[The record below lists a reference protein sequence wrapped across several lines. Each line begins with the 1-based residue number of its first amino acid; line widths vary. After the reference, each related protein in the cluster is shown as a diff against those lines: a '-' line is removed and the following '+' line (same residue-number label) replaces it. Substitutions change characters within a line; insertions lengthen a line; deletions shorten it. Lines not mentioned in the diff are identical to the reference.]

1 MADDRNRINISE
13 PDENGIRYYDMSAGN
28 QPCGV
33 QDNTQKKQKKKN
45 KTSRNILIFAVIL
58 LAVALIGVS
67 TSGYMM
73 MNEASGPVGYT
84 DNPYIATLYVEG
96 TIQDSNTDYFG
107 NAVGYQHK
115 WTLDTIDG
123 LMDDPNNVGIILWV
137 ETPGGGVYESDELYL
152 KIREYQDVT
161 GNPVYSVMGQQAT
174 SGGYYI
180 SAPCDKIYAN
190 RNTWT
195 GSIGV
200 TIGTILDF
208 SELFE
213 KFGIKAKTIT
223 SGDNKAMGSNYQEM
237 TPEEEAIW
245 QSLVDEAYQQF
256 AGIVA
261 EGRGLSLDYVYSIAD
276 GRIMSAS
283 QAIDAALVDEI
294 GGIEEAYADMEQI
307 IEQNE
312 GEYMDIDLID
322 VKYSYNNSIL
332 TSLIT
337 GVVNTLSAVSGSDEA
352 SSVIELAEKVNTTP
366 VSYMC
371 DILAD

>member
-1 MADDRNRINISE
+1 MADDRKRINMSE
-13 PDENGIRYYDMSAGN
+13 PDENGIRYYDMPAGN
-28 QPCGV
+28 QPYTFE
-33 QDNTQKKQKKKN
+33 DNAQMKTKKKS
-45 KTSRNILIFAVIL
+45 KTSRNILIFVVIL

-67 TSGYMM
+67 TSGYIMV
-73 MNEASGPVGYT
+73 NESSGPAGYT
-84 DNPYIATLYVEG
+84 DSPYIATLYVQG

-115 WTLDTIDG
+115 WTLDTIDE
-123 LMDDPNNVGIILWV
+123 LIEDSNNVGIILWV

-152 KIREYQDVT
+152 KIKEYQEET

-223 SGDNKAMGSNYQEM
+223 SGANKAMGSNYKEM

-283 QAIDAALVDEI
+283 QAISAALVDEI
-294 GGIEEAYADMEQI
+294 GGIEEAYADMEKK
-307 IEQNE
+307 IEQKN

-322 VKYSYNNSIL
+322 VKYNYNNSIL

-337 GVVNTLSAVSGSDEA
+337 GIVNTLSAAAGSDEA

-371 DILAD
+371 EILAD